1 VKGGI
6 GFVLVPVVKHLTWI
20 VLAMLPAACAAPGQN
35 APINS
40 SASSTLT
47 QTHVYAPA
55 SAGALAFD
63 PPVLE
68 GQERI
73 DLSREDR
80 RPSAFVSYDD
90 TITTFSYTRTDDQ
103 QVIMNDNDRYDRR
116 ALSEKYGTSY
126 R

>member
-1 VKGGI
+1 
-6 GFVLVPVVKHLTWI
+6 
-20 VLAMLPAACAAPGQN
+20 MLPAACAAPDQN
-35 APINS
+35 ASTGPA
-40 SASSTLT
+40 ASSTML
-47 QTHVYAPA
+47 QSHVYAPA
-55 SAGALAFD
+55 PAGALAFD

-68 GQERI
+68 GQERM

-103 QVIMNDNDRYDRR
+103 QVILNDNDRYDRR